1 MDMAQTELPP
11 IPLRGVTDRR
21 MLCHL
26 QLCSEDYCWWW
37 RSFLTSGSTAFYV
50 MVYSTVYFSR
60 LEPDV
65 WLTCVGDS
73 RRRASSS
80 SRARRAVFLMDGW
93 IDGLID

>member
-26 QLCSEDYCWWW
+26 QLCSEDYGWWW

-65 WLTCVGDS
+65 WLTCVGFRDS
-73 RRRASSS
+73 RVAPRRRRA
-80 SRARRAVFLMDGW
+80 RAALSF
-93 IDGLID
+93 